1 MPPLVRKGT
10 IYRATYVGRKAED
23 ISMQMKPSRETSAGE
38 SGDSGTHQ
46 NIARTALVMDALAE
60 ASGKGI
66 RFTDVV
72 KVTELNKTVAH
83 RCLAGLVAHGLAT
96 FDSDSARYYLGDR
109 VFAWTARARDRF
121 EISERVRPHLEALAE
136 KLEDTI
142 YFVVRRGDF
151 AVCYGRAEGAF
162 PIKTLTLRVGDR
174 RPLGVGSSSL
184 AIASALSDDEVQ
196 RLLRDQR
203 AEREPFGFTDEM
215 FVNDVTRARIDGYA
229 SMEGHLIPG
238 MTGVAVPVRDERGRA
253 VAAISVAAI
262 SRRLEEPRRTEV
274 VAGIKQEAA
283 EIERQLPHL
292 LADL

>member
-1 MPPLVRKGT
+1 
-10 IYRATYVGRKAED
+10 
-23 ISMQMKPSRETSAGE
+23 MQKKPARETATGE

-46 NIARTALVMDALAE
+46 NIARTALVMDALAA
-60 ASGKGI
+60 ASSKGI

-72 KVTELNKTVAH
+72 KVTELTKTVAH

-96 FDSDSARYYLGDR
+96 FDSESARYYLGDR
-109 VFAWTARARDRF
+109 VFAWTATAKDRF
-121 EISERVRPHLEALAE
+121 QLSERVQPHLEALAQ

-142 YFVVRRGDF
+142 YFVIRRGDF

-184 AIASALSDDEVQ
+184 AIAFNLSDDELQ

-215 FVNDVTRARIDGYA
+215 FVNEVERARNDGYA
-229 SMEGHLIPG
+229 SMDGHLIPG
-238 MTGVAVPVRDERGRA
+238 MTGVAVPVRDDRGRA
-253 VAAISVAAI
+253 VAAVSVAAI
-262 SRRLEEPRRTEV
+262 TNRLEEPRRSHV
-274 VAGIKQEAA
+274 VAIIKEEAA
-283 EIERQLPHL
+283 AIERELPHL
-292 LADL
+292 LADI